1 MDYNINGRYPLINVV
16 VLSYGLGLGLL
27 YCKGCNV
34 TSLIKGCS
42 LTTLIYTMWRGDYR
56 QIQIPQ
62 PSKIPS
68 KNRVSPHTATTYNVY
83 IPVTHRISPHMLYH
97 SQD

>member
-1 MDYNINGRYPLINVV
+1 
-16 VLSYGLGLGLL
+16 
-27 YCKGCNV
+27 
-34 TSLIKGCS
+34 
-42 LTTLIYTMWRGDYR
+42 MWRGEYR

-68 KNRVSPHTATTYNVY
+68 KNRVSPHTSTTYNVY

-97 SQD
+97 SQDCIALEWLYGVFKSI